1 MPMFGSSDFLQ
12 HFQKL
17 HAFRGLSGSAFRTS
31 IHPDSPLVETTSFG
45 TNPGSLKMYSFVPD
59 GLPQK
64 AALVV
69 VLHGCTQ
76 TAAGYDHGAGW
87 STLAERY
94 GFALLMPEQQ
104 RTNNAN
110 VCFSWFNPEDCTRDE
125 GEACSIRQMIAQM
138 AKDQSI
144 DPDRIFVTGLSAGG
158 AMTSVMLAT
167 YPEVF
172 AGGAIIAGLPFGVA
186 SNVEEAL
193 SGMRQTSL
201 RAAVE
206 LGDIVRAASPHTG
219 PWPKVS
225 VWHGD
230 RDLTVNPSNGDAIV
244 QQWLDVHGLPSAPM
258 SQTEVEGH
266 ERTIWWNADGET
278 VVEFYNIA
286 SMAHGTP
293 LGIGDSN
300 EYFGAA
306 GPFLIDAGISS
317 SYHIATFFG
326 LTDKVYRAKSAEE
339 SLGAESARAKPTLV
353 LSLDVHVPSNDYAEA
368 GKDFFRRRPSKI
380 DVGAVI
386 SKALTAAGLIK

>member
-1 MPMFGSSDFLQ
+1 MSPFGSSDFFENL
-12 HFQKL
+12 QKL
-17 HAFRGLSGSAFRTS
+17 HGFKGLSASAFRTS
-31 IHPDSPLVETTSFG
+31 THSDSPLVETASFG

-59 GLPQK
+59 GLSQK
-64 AALVV
+64 APLVV

-76 TAAGYDHGAGW
+76 NAAGYNHGAGW

-110 VCFSWFNPEDCTRDE
+110 TCFSWFNPEDCTRDE
-125 GEACSIRQMIAQM
+125 GEAFSIRQMITQM
-138 AKDQSI
+138 AKDHSI
-144 DPDRIFVTGLSAGG
+144 DPNRIFVTGLSAGG

-193 SGMRQTSL
+193 SGMRQTSP
-201 RAAVE
+201 RDAAE
-206 LGDIVRAASPHTG
+206 LGDMVRAASSHTG

-258 SQTEVEGH
+258 SQTEVDGH
-266 ERTIWWNADGET
+266 ERNIWWNADGKT
-278 VVEFYNIA
+278 VVEFYNV
-286 SMAHGTP
+286 SRMAHGTP
-293 LGIGDSN
+293 LGIGDSD

-326 LTDKVYRAKSAEE
+326 LTDKVHRAKAAASSSAET
-339 SLGAESARAKPTLV
+339 LPATKPAPV
-353 LSLDVHVPSNDYAEA
+353 PSLDVQIPLNGYAEA
-368 GKDFFRRRPSKI
+368 SNDFFRRRRSKI

-386 SKALTAAGLIK
+386 SKALTAAGLLK